1 MYDPCS
7 DDRRIEA
14 LERVGL
20 GGVGSAADGIPNRRG
35 RTAVSMLER
44 MDPAIRMTGVT
55 KTFGRTTAVAELD
68 LEVPRGGL
76 YGFIGPNG
84 AGKTTSSPP

>member
-1 MYDPCS
+1 
-7 DDRRIEA
+7 
-14 LERVGL
+14 
-20 GGVGSAADGIPNRRG
+20 
-35 RTAVSMLER
+35 MLER